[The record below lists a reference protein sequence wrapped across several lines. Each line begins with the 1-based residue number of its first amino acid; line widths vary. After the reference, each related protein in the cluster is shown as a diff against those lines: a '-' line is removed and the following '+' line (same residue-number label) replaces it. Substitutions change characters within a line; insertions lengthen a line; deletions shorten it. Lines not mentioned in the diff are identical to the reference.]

1 MKLLLENWRKYLAE
15 EKMLSLF
22 EDRESFREELP
33 GLVKRFFMRDSR
45 ENQRLLKQI
54 WNKHVDRGLIDSLTL
69 VRWTPAPKMERFL
82 QYDTT
87 REMSAEG
94 YLPSEELVPLFL
106 RRKYPEEAEN
116 AVGFVLDGY
125 VSMASNMNISTGF
138 DQKIKRPN
146 FISVVI
152 QSLILDLESFV
163 PLSKRLQK
171 GNNEIVVDNW
181 KVTGIVVFGGETN
194 ANLNMMREISQQYD
208 LPLMDQNRKEL
219 LGAAVPAAAE

>member
-15 EKMLSLF
+15 EEILSLF
-22 EDRESFREELP
+22 EDQESFREELP
-33 GLVKRFFMRDSR
+33 GIIKRFFMSDSK
-45 ENQRLLKQI
+45 ENQRLLKRL

-69 VRWTPAPKMERFL
+69 VRWTGASKMERFL

-94 YLPSEELVPLFL
+94 YLPDEELVPLFL

-116 AVGFVLDGY
+116 AVGFVLDGH

-146 FISVVI
+146 FINVII
-152 QSLILDLESFV
+152 QSLILDQESFT
-163 PLSKRLQK
+163 PLSKRSQK
-171 GNNEIVVDNW
+171 GNNEIIVDNW
-181 KVTGIVVFGGETN
+181 KVTGIVVFGGEANT
-194 ANLNMMREISQQYD
+194 NLNMVRELSKQYD
-208 LPLMDQNRKEL
+208 LPLMDQNTKEL
-219 LGAAVPAAAE
+219 PVEATPAAAE